1 VSRLASRAMD
11 ALIWL
16 LSRRAAPRLDP
27 PALTAEERFDRQA
40 REHTDV
46 PARLRRALGKED

>member
-1 VSRLASRAMD
+1 MD

-16 LSRRAAPRLDP
+16 LSRRAAPRFNP

-46 PARLRRALGKED
+46 LARLRRALGKED